1 MLVSFPLLIIPLA
14 IYNMIVF
21 LTPPDNGWATRII
34 QIQLPS
40 GEQWTVTFG
49 DGLIMVAL
57 LLLFIEVVKAARPD
71 GRSIV
76 DHLLSIVVL
85 AIAGAEFLMVKQAA
99 TSTFALLGVICLF
112 DFLSGLA
119 IRVRTARRAQRFEQR
134 SEQPI
139 ERPHERPV
147 EKVERVERV
156 EPVATDHPG

>member
-1 MLVSFPLLIIPLA
+1 VLVSFPLLIIPLA

-21 LTPPDNGWATRII
+21 LTPPDNGWATSII

-49 DGLIMVAL
+49 DGLILVAL
-57 LLLFIEVVKAARPD
+57 LLLFIEVAKAARPY
-71 GRSIV
+71 GRSVV

-85 AIAGAEFLMVKQAA
+85 AIAVAELVMVKQAA
-99 TSTFALLGVICLF
+99 TSTFALLGAICLV

-119 IRVRTARRAQRFEQR
+119 IRVRAASRAQRFER
-134 SEQPI
+134 RIEQPTG
-139 ERPHERPV
+139 RPV
-147 EKVERVERV
+147 EKVERVDSR